1 FYKKIKLDT
10 ILMPEYKA
18 LLTTKLLIVSEHV
31 RSIMMR
37 AQLFTNY
44 YVITHADQT
53 IDKRVFTQDLWY
65 CITQLVL
72 SNGYSQCV
80 TSACVDMASTYTN
93 SAVECFE
100 GRLSSY
106 LFGSVKELLKR

>member
-1 FYKKIKLDT
+1 
-10 ILMPEYKA
+10 MPEYKA

-72 SNGYSQCV
+72 SKSPKD
-80 TSACVDMASTYTN
+80 TKA
-93 SAVECFE
+93 
-100 GRLSSY
+100 LSVIY
-106 LFGSVKELLKR
+106 WVVRTAFRQDIK